1 MQSTGTAPMGHVVAL
16 AISTLA
22 MGCILDTGNGKDSG
36 GSGSSGS
43 STGGTTGGS
52 STSTGSSGSG
62 GDPGIVDVDCDNPP
76 DAPMWDAGTCITDE
90 LACGESITAV
100 NTGGPSMLDGSEYAS
115 FWACAVVG
123 NQDYEGS
130 EQHFFFTHP
139 GTGDVTIGLDSPCE
153 DLDLFVIRWDGGS
166 CVREGLSIIECDGAV
181 GSGGGSV
188 TIWNNTPSGYV
199 IVVDGPKGE
208 EGPYAV
214 SLTCP

>member
-100 NTGGPSMLDGSEYAS
+100 NTGGPSMLDG
-115 FWACAVVG
+115 
-123 NQDYEGS
+123 
-130 EQHFFFTHP
+130 
-139 GTGDVTIGLDSPCE
+139 
-153 DLDLFVIRWDGGS
+153 
-166 CVREGLSIIECDGAV
+166 
-181 GSGGGSV
+181 
-188 TIWNNTPSGYV
+188 
-199 IVVDGPKGE
+199 
-208 EGPYAV
+208 
-214 SLTCP
+214 

>member
-1 MQSTGTAPMGHVVAL
+1 
-16 AISTLA
+16 
-22 MGCILDTGNGKDSG
+22 
-36 GSGSSGS
+36 
-43 STGGTTGGS
+43 
-52 STSTGSSGSG
+52 
-62 GDPGIVDVDCDNPP
+62 
-76 DAPMWDAGTCITDE
+76 
-90 LACGESITAV
+90 
-100 NTGGPSMLDGSEYAS
+100 MLDGSEYAS

-123 NQDYEGS
+123 SQDYSGS
-130 EQHFFFTHP
+130 EQHFSFTHP

-188 TIWNNTPSGYV
+188 TIWNNEPSGYV